1 LLKSIT
7 CAILNL
13 SIISRSCSSII
24 FVRISTFKLE
34 EKKDYSNTIRC
45 LTLGYKLGTIIVN
58 NGQDTRVFGDDEMC
72 AYVYM
77 CETFFLKSSFVK
89 DQCFGYLYLKKI
101 SLSILSL
108 SIYNYHSKKLHEFYQ
123 PSDIYTSYIQKY
135 LTQMQL

>member
-1 LLKSIT
+1 MRNLKFID
-7 CAILNL
+7 
-13 SIISRSCSSII
+13 ISRSCSSTI
-24 FVRISTFKLE
+24 FVRINTFKLE

-58 NGQDTRVFGDDEMC
+58 NGQDTRIFRDDEMC

-77 CETFFLKSSFVK
+77 YETFLKSSFVK
-89 DQCFGYLYLKKI
+89 DQCFGCLYLKKI

-108 SIYNYHSKKLHEFYQ
+108 SMYNYYSKKLHEFYQ
-123 PSDIYTSYIQKY
+123 SSDIYTSYIQKY